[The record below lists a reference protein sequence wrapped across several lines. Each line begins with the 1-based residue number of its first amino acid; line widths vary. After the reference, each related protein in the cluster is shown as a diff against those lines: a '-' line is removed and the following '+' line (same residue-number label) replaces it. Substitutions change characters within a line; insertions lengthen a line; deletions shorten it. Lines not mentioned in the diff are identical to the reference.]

1 MDERGL
7 GRTGL
12 PLTALGLGLAAL
24 GRPAYITAG
33 RDVDLGT
40 RRDPGSMEQRAHEV
54 LNAAFDAGIRYFDV
68 ARSYGL
74 AEVFLADWVNTRGLA
89 PGAITIGSKWGYT
102 YVGEWRTNAPVH
114 EIKDHSLGAL
124 RRQMG
129 ESRAILGDHL
139 SLYQIHSATLESGVL
154 GDREVLRELVRYRE
168 AGLVVGL
175 TVSGPR
181 QAELIRVALDAAVDG
196 VNPFSSVQATWNIL
210 EPSCGPALAEADDAG
225 WGVIVKEGVANG
237 RLTPYGTYPR
247 RPPLRNIAERHH
259 TSADQVALAAAL
271 AQPWA
276 DVVLSGAVTVDEL
289 GSNVAA
295 TRLVLGQAE
304 LDGLAELAEPPD
316 EYWRARSEL
325 PWT

>member
-1 MDERGL
+1 MGER
-7 GRTGL
+7 R
-12 PLTALGLGLAAL
+12 LGLGLAAL

-54 LNAAFDAGIRYFDV
+54 LNAAFDAGVRYFDV
-68 ARSYGL
+68 ARSYGR
-74 AEVFLADWVNTRGLA
+74 AEVFLADWVSARGLA

-102 YVGEWRTNAPVH
+102 YVGEWRTDAPVH
-114 EIKDHSLGAL
+114 EVKDHSLAAL
-124 RRQMG
+124 RRQVA

-154 GDREVLRELVRYRE
+154 ADPEVLSELVRYRG
-168 AGLVVGL
+168 AGLVVGV

-181 QAELIRVALDAAVDG
+181 QAEVIRVALDAAVDG
-196 VNPFSSVQATWNIL
+196 VNPFSSVQATWNLL
-210 EPSCGPALAEADDAG
+210 EPSCGPVLAEAKCAG

-237 RLTPYGTYPR
+237 RLTPYGTDAR
-247 RPPLRNIAERHH
+247 RPVLRRMAEHH
-259 TSADQVALAAAL
+259 HVPVDQIALAAAL

-276 DVVLSGAVTVDEL
+276 DVVLSGAVTVDAL
-289 GSNVAA
+289 NSNMAA
-295 TRLVLGQAE
+295 TRLVLGEHE
-304 LDGLAELAEPPD
+304 LTQLAELAETPD

-325 PWT
+325 PWR